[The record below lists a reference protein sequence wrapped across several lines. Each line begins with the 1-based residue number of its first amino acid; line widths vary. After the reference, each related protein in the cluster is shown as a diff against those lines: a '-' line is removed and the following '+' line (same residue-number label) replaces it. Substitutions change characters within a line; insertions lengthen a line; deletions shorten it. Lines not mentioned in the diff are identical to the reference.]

1 MLIALNNVTHFFG
14 YRLILKNVNLCLEKG
29 KLYLLR
35 GRNGSGKSTLLKI
48 MAGLLKPTEGDV
60 IFNMEKTKIGYLAHS
75 PFIYPYFSAMENLSF
90 FAKIYSLKIDEEKI
104 IYTLESVGL
113 EKFATEKVKN
123 FSRGMKQRLNLARI
137 FLLSPELLLLD
148 EPETGLDED
157 FIKSLNKKIKE
168 IVDGGGTVVWISHF
182 STFSY
187 YDVEVRIKDKKLVF
201 S

>member
-14 YRLILKNVNLCLEKG
+14 YRLILKNVNFCLEKG

-60 IFNMEKTKIGYLAHS
+60 VFNMEKTKIGYLAHS

-168 IVDGGGTVVWISHF
+168 VVDRGGTVVWISHS

>member
-14 YRLILKNVNLCLEKG
+14 YRLILKNVNFCLEKG

-60 IFNMEKTKIGYLAHS
+60 VFNMEKTKIGYLAHS

-168 IVDGGGTVVWISHF
+168 IVDGGGTVVWISHS